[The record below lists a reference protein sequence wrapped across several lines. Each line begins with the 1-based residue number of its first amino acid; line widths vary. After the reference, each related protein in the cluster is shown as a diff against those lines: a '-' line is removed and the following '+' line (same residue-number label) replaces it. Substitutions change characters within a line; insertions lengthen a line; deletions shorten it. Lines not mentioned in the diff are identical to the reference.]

1 LEQWTIF
8 FKDKDKSKTKP
19 VKEQYIIKVR
29 FSPELSELIEF
40 EVELNPI
47 PVDDFQGKDV
57 VVNWKMMNGFDPAG
71 KFWTDSNGLEMI

>member
-1 LEQWTIF
+1 M
-8 FKDKDKSKTKP
+8 KS

-47 PVDDFQGKDV
+47 PVDDF
-57 VVNWKMMNGFDPAG
+57 
-71 KFWTDSNGLEMI
+71 